1 VSPRLADHVT
11 PPDDGALDR
20 AHFDGELAR
29 VLDLVR
35 EYLPSADMGRIH
47 AAYAFSY
54 DMHEGQLRNT
64 GVPYIDHPI
73 QVARILAHLKM
84 DPDTISAGLL
94 HDTIEDCADKGVT
107 LDVLQERF
115 GEHVAMLVDG
125 VTKIGDLK
133 FRSFEHQQSV
143 NYRKMLLSMSQDI
156 RVIFVKFADRLHNM
170 RTLEGLKPEKAE
182 RIARETLE
190 VYAPL
195 AHRFGMGSIKWE
207 LEDLC
212 LKVLEPDFY
221 KELVEK
227 IELKREEREAVIEE
241 AVAPLR
247 QRLSDYGLQHFR
259 IFGRPKH
266 FYSIWSK
273 IHKRQK
279 TFEEIL
285 DLFAV
290 RILVEKVEDCYF
302 ALGVVH
308 NQYMP
313 IHERFS
319 DYIATPKPN
328 GYQSLHTK
336 VVGPRGRTLEVQ
348 IRTREMNRIAEYGLA
363 AHWIYK
369 EGADSDEQL
378 DSFFAWIKQ
387 VLSED
392 NLEES
397 SKEFLEGF
405 KINLYQDEIFVFSPK
420 GDLYKLPKGSTAID
434 FAFAVHTN
442 VGLTCIGAKENGR
455 IVPLDHALASGS
467 TVEIITSK
475 TPSASL
481 DWLRIVR
488 SAKAR
493 GRIKRW
499 LKESQWSQSVE
510 LGEEVLRR
518 ELDKAGINFRS
529 PDVDAAMQALGYAT
543 REKAT
548 AAIGSGDLPVS
559 NLLRRIAP
567 QEKPPT
573 EGLLTRIFRRGSK
586 GTDSAVRIQGMG
598 NLVIQFARCCQ
609 PLPGDE
615 IVGFIVT
622 GRGVKVHRRNC
633 PNISQM
639 LQHPDRMVEV
649 SWDSRKDAH
658 FNTRV
663 RLVAKDRRQLIRD
676 ITEALSKLD
685 VNILQFTMRQQE
697 DLAIGRYVLEVKDL
711 NHLTQI
717 MKRLRAIPKVILV
730 ERHDQGN
737 DW

>member
-1 VSPRLADHVT
+1 MPRLPQHDAT
-11 PPDDGALDR
+11 PVDGPLDR
-20 AHFDGELAR
+20 AYFDREFELLLAVFHEYMPEAGE
-29 VLDLVR
+29 
-35 EYLPSADMGRIH
+35 GRLR
-47 AAYAFSY
+47 AAYEYAY
-54 DMHEGQLRNT
+54 ELHDGQLRNT
-64 GVPYIDHPI
+64 GVPYIDHPL

-84 DPDTISAGLL
+84 DPDTLIAGLL
-94 HDTIEDCADKGVT
+94 HDTLEDCAEKGVT
-107 LDVLQERF
+107 VGTLTERF

-143 NYRKMLLSMSQDI
+143 NYRKMLLSMSRDI

-170 RTLEGLKPEKAE
+170 RTLDGLKPEKAE

-212 LKVLEPDFY
+212 LKILEPEFY
-221 KELVEK
+221 RELVEK
-227 IELKREEREAVIEE
+227 IDLKREEREAVIEE

-247 QRLSDYGLQHFR
+247 QRLAEYGLKNFR

-266 FYSIWSK
+266 FHSIWTK

-290 RILVEKVEDCYF
+290 RIIVEKVEDCYF

-319 DYIATPKPN
+319 DYIATPKTN

-348 IRTREMNRIAEYGLA
+348 IRTQEMHRVAEYGLA

-369 EGADSDEQL
+369 EGGNADEQL
-378 DSFFAWIKQ
+378 DQFFAWIKQ

-392 NLEES
+392 SLEES

-420 GDLYKLPKGSTAID
+420 GDLYKLPRGSTAID

-455 IVPLDHALASGS
+455 IVPLDQALSSGC

-488 SAKAR
+488 STKAR
-493 GRIKRW
+493 SRIKRW
-499 LKESQWSQSVE
+499 LKESQWAQSVE

-518 ELDKAGINFRS
+518 ELDKANVPLKS
-529 PDVDAAMQALGYAT
+529 PEVDATLQALGYST
-543 REKAT
+543 REKGL
-548 AAIGSGDLPVS
+548 AAIGSGDLPIA
-559 NLLRRIAP
+559 NLIRRIAP
-567 QEKPPT
+567 QEKPVT
-573 EGLLTRIFRRGSK
+573 EGLLTRIFRRGSR
-586 GTDSAVRIQGMG
+586 GTDNAVRIQGMG

-615 IVGFIVT
+615 IVGFVVT

-639 LQHPDRMVEV
+639 LAQPDRMVEV
-649 SWDSRKDAH
+649 AWDSPRDQQ

-663 RLVAKDRRQLIRD
+663 RLVARDRKHLIRD
-676 ITEALSKLD
+676 ITETLSKLE
-685 VNILQFTMRQQE
+685 VNILQFTMRKQD
-697 DLAIGRYVLEVKDL
+697 DLAIGKYILEVKDL
-711 NHLTQI
+711 THLTQI
-717 MKRLRAIPKVILV
+717 LKRLRAIPKVILV
-730 ERHDQGN
+730 ERHDQGA